1 MHFFDIK
8 QLLDDIKCVVLSCI
22 NAMYNVRKTFYLFIR
37 IFFIKIIAGNKII
50 IKHFRII
57 R

>member
-8 QLLDDIKCVVLSCI
+8 QLDDIKCVLLSYI
-22 NAMYNVRKTFYLFIR
+22 NAMHNARKTFYLFIS
-37 IFFIKIIAGNKII
+37 IFFIKIMGGNKII

-57 R
+57 K